1 MDDAVQEVFQNM
13 LERSCATMDEDSK
26 LAADISARITFSGT
40 LHALCLVEF
49 PASSAEK
56 LTRAFLGSGDTVWD
70 DAMIADA
77 VGELCNMIAGGW
89 KKRLGATAWGADLS
103 TPSICR
109 NCPYNSECT
118 LPDGMR
124 VRRAYAFEE
133 SPFAVSFTAR

>member
-1 MDDAVQEVFQNM
+1 MDDAVKEVFENM
-13 LERSCATMDEDSK
+13 LERSCAAVDEDSRPP
-26 LAADISARITFSGT
+26 ADISAIITLSGT
-40 LHALCLVEF
+40 LDALCVVEF
-49 PASSAEK
+49 PVSSAEK
-56 LTRAFLGSGDTVWD
+56 LTSAFLGSETGWD
-70 DAMIADA
+70 DTMVADS

-109 NCPYNSECT
+109 NCPHNSDCNSQ
-118 LPDGMR
+118 DGIR